1 VTHLVEIASG
11 NFGKVFKAIFEGR
24 LVVVKQPRATE
35 VEAQLQEFNT
45 LMRIPRH
52 RHVLALIG
60 GIIADNKQV
69 WLVLPFVSGG
79 SLEARMQREPT
90 WGAVDP
96 ARTHTAV
103 VGMFDGLSHL
113 HEQHILHND
122 CTWHRGPVLFSS
134 HARSVSWVVWCC
146 CAVAQCRVVMW
157 SLTQSISPLS
167 IRCC

>member
-1 VTHLVEIASG
+1 MYVCLLWVHSALGGSHAGLSSHAADAPPRLIPQKDVTDFVEIAGG
-11 NFGKVFKAIFEGR
+11 NFGKVFKAVFEGR

-35 VEAQLQEFNT
+35 AEAQLQEYNT
-45 LMRIPRH
+45 LTRIPRH

-60 GIIADNKQV
+60 GMMADNKQV

-103 VGMFDGLSHL
+103 AGMFDGLSHL
-113 HEQHILHND
+113 HEQDILHND
-122 CTWHRGPVLFSS
+122 S
-134 HARSVSWVVWCC
+134 A
-146 CAVAQCRVVMW
+146 
-157 SLTQSISPLS
+157 
-167 IRCC
+167 